1 MISIIIPTLNEERNL
16 PLLLESLRNQTYRD
30 FEVIIADANSKDKT
44 REIAK
49 EWGCKIIDGGLPGV
63 GRNRGAE
70 AAKGE
75 ILIFLDSDVV
85 LPPDFLENVFKEFKG
100 RKLDIAGCYV
110 QPLTDK
116 DIDNLLYGFA
126 NLYFRLTQFF
136 LPQAAGH
143 CIVVKKKIH
152 QKINGFDE
160 KIKLT
165 EDFDYSKRAAEIGKF
180 RFLEKVKIPVS
191 MRRLDQEGRMTM
203 ATKYILIGIYFALFG
218 GIKSDIFKY
227 RFSHYGKKKETLK
240 EKIES
245 LNFNINITSRIKSI
259 KAREILD
266 SRGEPTIEVELS
278 ANGSKFKASVP
289 SGASKGKFEA
299 KELRDGGKRHQ
310 GKGVLRAVAGINE
323 IIAPKIIGKYV
334 INQIKIDGIIN
345 KLDGTKD
352 KSRLGANSALAVS
365 MAVCRA
371 GAEAKSVPLYQHLA
385 DIYSEKILIFSK
397 KKFSLPT
404 PCFNVI
410 NGGAHAGNQLDV
422 QEFMVV
428 PQMDSF
434 AKNLEEGVK
443 IYQCLKGL
451 LKDKFGKSAVNLGD
465 EGGFA
470 PSLKRT
476 QDCLSLIMTA
486 AKKVGST
493 KKIKIGLDVAASQ
506 FYLPPHHNIGSRGRN
521 KKYHFEGKKFN
532 SDQLLNFYK
541 NLIKK
546 FPIIFLEDPFD
557 EEDCAGFQKAQKTI
571 GKKVFRSRGASKVL
585 VRDEVLILGDDF
597 LTTNIERITRAYRE
611 EACSGTIIKP
621 NQIGTVIE
629 TIEAAKLAKSYD
641 WKILV
646 SHRSG
651 DTADSFIA
659 DLAVGVNADF
669 IKSGAPARGERVA
682 KYNRLLE
689 IEEEIKKKFRSL

>member
-16 PLLLESLRNQTYRD
+16 PLLLESLRNQTYQD

-49 EWGCKIIDGGLPGV
+49 ELGCKVIDGGLPGV
-63 GRNRGAE
+63 GRNKGAE
-70 AAKGE
+70 AAKGDV
-75 ILIFLDSDVV
+75 LIFLDSDVV
-85 LPPDFLENVFKEFKG
+85 LPPDFLENVSKEFKE

-143 CIVVKKKIH
+143 CIIVKKKIH
-152 QKINGFDE
+152 QKIGGFDE

-203 ATKYILIGIYFALFG
+203 ATKYVLIGIYFALFG

-227 RFSHYGKKKETLK
+227 RFGHYGEKKETFK

-245 LNFNINITSRIKSI
+245 LNLNIKINSRIKTI

-278 ANGSKFKASVP
+278 ADGTKFKASVP
-289 SGASKGKFEA
+289 SGASKGKYEA
-299 KELRDGGKRHQ
+299 KELRDGGKRYQ
-310 GKGVLRAVAGINE
+310 GKGVLRGVKKINE
-323 IIAPKIIGKYV
+323 IISPQLIGKHV
-334 INQIKIDGIIN
+334 INQAKTDEIIN
-345 KLDGTKD
+345 KLDGTKN
-352 KSRLGANSALAVS
+352 KNHLGANTVLAVS

-371 GAEAKSVPLYQHLA
+371 GAEAKGVSLYQHLA
-385 DIYSEKILIFSK
+385 DIYNEKILIFSK
-397 KKFSLPT
+397 NKFSLPT
-404 PCFNVI
+404 PCFNII

-434 AKNLEEGVK
+434 AENLEEGVK
-443 IYQCLKGL
+443 VYHCLKEL
-451 LKDKFGKSAVNLGD
+451 LKEKFGKSAVNLGD

-470 PSLKRT
+470 PPIKKT
-476 QDCLSLIMTA
+476 QDCLSLIMVA

-506 FYLPPHHNIGSRGRN
+506 FYKN
-521 KKYHFEGKKFN
+521 KKYYFEGKKFN

-546 FPIIFLEDPFD
+546 FPIIFIEDPFD
-557 EEDCAGFQKAQKTI
+557 EEDCTGFKKAQKII
-571 GKKVFRSRGASKVL
+571 GKKVI
-585 VRDEVLILGDDF
+585 ILGDDF
-597 LTTNIERITRAYRE
+597 LTTNIERITRAYQE

-621 NQIGTVIE
+621 NQIGTVSE
-629 TIEAAKLAKSYD
+629 TIEAVKLARSYN

-651 DTADSFIA
+651 DTLDSFIA
-659 DLAVGVNADF
+659 DLAVGVGADF

-689 IEEEIKKKFRSL
+689 IEEEIKKKFRDL

>member
-16 PLLLESLRNQTYRD
+16 PLLLESLRNQTCQS
-30 FEVIIADANSKDKT
+30 FEVIVADADSKDKT

-49 EWGCKIIDGGLPGV
+49 EWGCRIIDGGLPGV

-70 AAKGE
+70 SAKGD

-85 LPPDFLENVFKEFKG
+85 LPPDFLENVLKEFKG

-110 QPLTDK
+110 QPLTEK

-152 QKINGFDE
+152 QKIGGFDE

-165 EDFDYSKRAAEIGKF
+165 EDFDYSKRAAEVGKF

-203 ATKYILIGIYFALFG
+203 ATKYVLIGIYFALFG

-227 RFSHYGKKKETLK
+227 RFSHYGKKKETFK

-245 LNFNINITSRIKSI
+245 LNFNINITSRIKSV

-278 ANGSKFKASVP
+278 VNGSKFKASVP

-299 KELRDGGKRHQ
+299 KEMRDGGKRYQ
-310 GKGVLRAVAGINE
+310 GKGVLRAIKGINE
-323 IIAPKIIGKYV
+323 IVAPKIIGKHV
-334 INQIKIDGIIN
+334 INQVKIDEIIN

-385 DIYSEKILIFSK
+385 DIYNEKILIFSK
-397 KKFSLPT
+397 NKFSLPT
-404 PCFNVI
+404 PCFNII
-410 NGGAHAGNQLDV
+410 NGGAHAGNQLNV

-428 PQMDSF
+428 PQSDSF
-434 AKNLEEGVK
+434 AENLEEGVK
-443 IYQCLKGL
+443 IYHCLKGL

-470 PSLKRT
+470 PSLKKTR
-476 QDCLSLIMTA
+476 DCLNLIMLA
-486 AKKVGST
+486 AKKVGSA

-506 FYLPPHHNIGSRGRN
+506 FYRN
-521 KKYHFEGKKFN
+521 KKYYFEGKKMN
-532 SDQLLNFYK
+532 ADQLLNFYK
-541 NLIKK
+541 ALIEK

-557 EEDCAGFQKAQKTI
+557 EEDVVGFQKAQKTI
-571 GKKVFRSRGASKVL
+571 SKKVS
-585 VRDEVLILGDDF
+585 ILGDDF
-597 LTTNIERITRAYRE
+597 LTTNIERIVRAYRE
-611 EACSGTIIKP
+611 QACSGTIIKP
-621 NQIGTVIE
+621 NQIGTVTE
-629 TIEAAKLAKSYD
+629 TIEAVKLAKSYG

-659 DLAVGVNADF
+659 DLAVGIGADF

-689 IEEEIKKKFRSL
+689 IEEEINKKLRNL